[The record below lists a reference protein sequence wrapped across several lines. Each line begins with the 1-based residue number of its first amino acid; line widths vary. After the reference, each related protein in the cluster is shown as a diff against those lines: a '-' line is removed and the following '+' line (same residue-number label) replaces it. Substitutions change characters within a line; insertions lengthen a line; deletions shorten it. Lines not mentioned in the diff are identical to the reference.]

1 MKKILFLAA
10 LFGVHFYANAQCK
23 FVELSLLQKMVFVT
37 PKERVSILITQGFKF
52 TTTVKDDIGMN
63 QCYGACY
70 ITYKDGYAAFE
81 QNIVVQ
87 TDAAVTFQTL
97 NKENYLTI
105 FTLLQKTK
113 KYEGRSKQYGEKFI
127 DDTYIY
133 SLMPMIAAY
142 GIEQNHPRYI
152 IAVSKK

>member
-1 MKKILFLAA
+1 MKKLLITATIIAIAFMTQ
-10 LFGVHFYANAQCK
+10 AQCK
-23 FVELSLLQKMVFVT
+23 FIELALLQKMALIT
-37 PKERVSILITQGFKF
+37 PKERVSILVTQGFQF
-52 TTTVKDDIGMN
+52 TTTITDDIGIN

-81 QNIVVQ
+81 QNMIVQ

-113 KYEGRSKQYGEKFI
+113 KYEGRSKQYGEKFT

-133 SLMPMIAAY
+133 SLLPKIAAY
-142 GIEQNHPRYI
+142 GIEQNHPVYI
-152 IAVSKK
+152 IGVSKK